1 MSVMPALALSSLTE
15 LVCMMVA
22 LRMRVDRG
30 SLVSISRTIRLLCL
44 L

>member
-1 MSVMPALALSSLTE
+1 MSVMRVLALSSLTQ
-15 LVCMMVA
+15 LVCMLVA
-22 LRMRVDRG
+22 LRMRTDRG